1 MKKALLTILALILA
15 LTLLL
20 PAVVRAAGAYDDV
33 DDIESLKSR
42 LEKLRVFY
50 TDDHPSIQQLLRVL
64 KRAQAR
70 ETQTRLQNQ
79 SKALAEA
86 LPRPLPGWRV
96 LVDEGQP
103 DPSLDGVG
111 DGAKAWRSYVNLD
124 GSRVR
129 VELLTDSLSVRSLIR
144 QLRQPGPAASEA
156 KDKIIVW
163 KQHKALIAIKGP
175 QAAELLTLINQ
186 KVLLKVSVQYMS
198 YPENVAIQYA
208 DAVDLYK
215 VRQAAP

>member
-33 DDIESLKSR
+33 DDIESIKSR

-124 GSRVR
+124 GGRVR

-144 QLRQPGPAASEA
+144 QLQQPAPAASEA
-156 KDKIIVW
+156 KDKIIAW

-208 DAVDLYK
+208 DAVDIYK